1 MRPLLLAIVLLASM
15 FTVACATGGAVPQPF
30 PTPGPR
36 PFPAPDTTP
45 GPVARTPAQDLPLDA
60 PGGISIDPGRALA
73 GMALAYRGVPY
84 RTGGADPGEG
94 FDCSG
99 LVWYVFA
106 QNGRFVPRTVA
117 ELFRTGPAVEG
128 NELRAGDLVFFNTT
142 GVSPSHVGI
151 ALGGEG
157 FVHAPSTTGEVRVER
172 LDTRYWSGR
181 LVGVRRIE

>member
-1 MRPLLLAIVLLASM
+1 MRPFLLAAALLSSL

-36 PFPAPDTTP
+36 PFRVPAP
-45 GPVARTPAQDLPLDA
+45 GPVAGTSPENAPLDA
-60 PGGISIDPGRALA
+60 PGGVSIDPGRALA
-73 GMALAYRGVPY
+73 GTALGYRGVPY
-84 RTGGADPGEG
+84 RTGGTDPGEG

-106 QNGRFVPRTVA
+106 QNGRPVPRTVA
-117 ELFRTGPAVEG
+117 ELFRTGTAVDG
-128 NELRAGDLVFFNTT
+128 DELRAGDLVFFNTT
-142 GVSPSHVGI
+142 GQSPSHVGI

-157 FVHAPSTTGEVRVER
+157 FVHAPSASGEVRVER
-172 LDTRYWSGR
+172 LDARYWSER